1 MLSFRSEFQSCPC
14 FPDLAAAGIGMSAWD
29 ARDAGQRQHKHILL
43 KGGPTCTYSLLAP
56 NPCLRALHI
65 KAALWQL
72 LGSAESQVPLISRKS
87 GHVSVTR
94 PAERRP
100 AQTRLGHPYG
110 PQLYP
115 YRSPLLSLSECP
127 SRR

>member
-1 MLSFRSEFQSCPC
+1 MH
-14 FPDLAAAGIGMSAWD
+14 GMQD
-29 ARDAGQRQHKHILL
+29 NTNILL
-43 KGGPTCTYSLLAP
+43 KGGPTCTYPLLAP

-65 KAALWQL
+65 KAVLWQL

-87 GHVSVTR
+87 GHVSVPR

-110 PQLYP
+110 LQLC
-115 YRSPLLSLSECP
+115 PLQKPTSLSEWP
-127 SRR
+127 QPEMTQYPGRWLWPP